1 MKSHI
6 KKKKKQVKQKLWE
19 EARRKMVL
27 NLRVA
32 TPLDLN
38 DPFIGIP

>member
-1 MKSHI
+1 MKLYI
-6 KKKKKQVKQKLWE
+6 KKKQVKQKLWE
-19 EARRKMVL
+19 EACRKMAF

-38 DPFIGIP
+38 DPFMGIP